1 MALFGGDIMLIDEIN
16 ELPKKIQEY
25 PMQIEERFVL
35 GSRNAIGPEDNDFFS
50 RTSMD

>member
-1 MALFGGDIMLIDEIN
+1 VALFGGDIMLIDEIN

-35 GSRNAIGPEDNDFFS
+35 GSRNATGPEDNDFFS
-50 RTSMD
+50 RTSMN

>member
-1 MALFGGDIMLIDEIN
+1 MLIDEIN

-35 GSRNAIGPEDNDFFS
+35 GTVNKKRYQLNAMYVG
-50 RTSMD
+50 